1 MSNNFKRILYSNF
14 LVVLVII
21 SNLVGIKFTNFSN
34 LVISVNFVVF
44 PFIYLFFLLIS
55 NIGKSRDAISTVLS
69 AVFIQIFVLLIY
81 IVVTN
86 LGAQSLIPDFANYVN
101 IVFHVDEIYIIINL
115 IALMVSCF
123 ILQYI
128 YEYFRVIRYGLLGT
142 VISIL
147 SAIIVYGLITIPINN
162 YGFGFDIIVDIMMGH
177 LMMSVVMTIL
187 VTILFYLLK
196 RAEYPYEGNNVFIK
210 EINIDIPTYKSDKPI
225 DEVIKYVE
233 KKASKKEKLSRKDDV
248 VVKKYK
254 KNSRDTEKKK
264 ISSEGKKKN
273 NHKKTSKNDSD
284 KINVKK

>member
-128 YEYFRVIRYGLLGT
+128 YEYFRVIRYRLLGT

-210 EINIDIPTYKSDKPI
+210 EINVDIPTYKSDKPI

-248 VVKKYK
+248 VVKKCK
-254 KNSRDTEKKK
+254 KNSHDTEKKK
-264 ISSEGKKKN
+264 ISSKGKKKA